1 MRLFAG
7 LTMAAVLIGSPCVA
21 AQPEGCLPYEAG
33 TGGSPVIRAM
43 VEGQGPFAFVLDTAS
58 SGTTVDAV
66 TAGRLSLVRDAETE
80 TAQGMGGAMD
90 VKFHRVEL
98 LTAGPLALTDF
109 VAPEIPPPD
118 LDSHEIVGLAGVDL
132 FGNALA
138 VWNETPGCVTIGVS
152 GTRPGGDG
160 WRPVAVEWV
169 RPWKIMI
176 PIRIGSVEGLGLLDT
191 GAQHTVLNPAFA
203 ARLGLTEESGRL
215 VSGGEI
221 TGIDGRPMPLFTAE
235 ADDVSVGEWHW
246 DRRTLS
252 IGDLPVFSR
261 LGELDAPLAIIGVD
275 WLGDQAFAIDY
286 GTQALWLRRSSSIRG
301 AER

>member
-1 MRLFAG
+1 MRLLAG
-7 LTMAAVLIGSPCVA
+7 LTVVAILIGSPCVE
-21 AQPEGCLPYEAG
+21 AQRDSCLLYEEG
-33 TGGSPVIRAM
+33 TGGSLVIQAM

-66 TAGRLSLVRDAETE
+66 TAERLGLARDADTE

-90 VKFHRVEL
+90 VKFHRVER
-98 LTAGPLALTDF
+98 LTAGPLTLADF

-138 VWNETPGCVTIGVS
+138 VWNENPGCVTIGVS
-152 GTRPGGDG
+152 GARPGGDG
-160 WRPVAVEWV
+160 WRSMDVHWI

-191 GAQHTVLNPAFA
+191 GAQHTVLNTAFA
-203 ARLGLTEESGRL
+203 ARLGLTEASGRL
-215 VSGGEI
+215 GAGGEI
-221 TGIDGRPMPLFTAE
+221 TGIDGRPMPMSVAE
-235 ADDVSVGEWHW
+235 VDDVTVGEWRW
-246 DRRTLS
+246 DRRTLNV
-252 IGDLPVFSR
+252 GDLPVFSR
-261 LGELDAPLAIIGVD
+261 LGEPDTPMAIIGAD
-275 WLGDQAFAIDY
+275 WLGEQTFAIDY
-286 GTQALWLRRSSSIRG
+286 GAQAVWQRGSSSVRS